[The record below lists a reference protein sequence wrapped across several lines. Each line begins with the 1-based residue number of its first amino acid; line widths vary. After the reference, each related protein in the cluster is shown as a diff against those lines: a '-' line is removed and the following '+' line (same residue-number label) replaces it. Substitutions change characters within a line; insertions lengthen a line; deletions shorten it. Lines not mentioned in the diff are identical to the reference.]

1 MAKEYPVPNVGVP
14 VLSWSGGRAWKA
26 FVLDDID
33 GRCRF
38 TGGWS
43 SSSSSLSVKSITS
56 DAGLLFEREA
66 DADVF
71 DGARD
76 SSLEFRSGVLTLLG
90 VGANGWYSLLI
101 GCVVGFSMISST
113 SSLSPSSDGVGLPFL
128 LPFAIG
134 VSDPLPKCQLPSGSI
149 VTSSAL
155 FEVDLRMSCM

>member
-14 VLSWSGGRAWKA
+14 VLFWSGGRAWKA

-33 GRCRF
+33 GRWRF

-43 SSSSSLSVKSITS
+43 SSSSSSLSVKSMTS

-66 DADVF
+66 EAEVV

-76 SSLEFRSGVLTLLG
+76 SSLEFRGGVLTLLG
-90 VGANGWYSLLI
+90 VSAKGWYSLLI
-101 GCVVGFSMISST
+101 DCVLGFSMISST

-128 LPFAIG
+128 LPFATG
-134 VSDPLPKCQLPSGSI
+134 VSDPLPKCQVPSGSI
-149 VTSSAL
+149 VTS
-155 FEVDLRMSCM
+155 